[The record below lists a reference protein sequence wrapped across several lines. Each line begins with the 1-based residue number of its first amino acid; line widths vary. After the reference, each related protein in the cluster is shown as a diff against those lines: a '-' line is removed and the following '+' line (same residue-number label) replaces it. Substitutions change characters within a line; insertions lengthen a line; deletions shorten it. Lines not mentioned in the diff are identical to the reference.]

1 MNAAR
6 RVPIWLW
13 WIIGGAVIIA
23 IAAGVVMFVRSVRPN
38 MPPGLAEKRREVA
51 RILDESGRIADVDV
65 RPLAELESKKN
76 YRGAAALME
85 QALAANSAK
94 ATATASLLGVSS
106 ELVKMAIQVRPDIV
120 GAKAVEAFG
129 FLAQLAGAEKKFYED
144 RRALYEMTRDY
155 YAGLA
160 AKKIVPIP
168 ENMRAAVD
176 AVNGDLE
183 KTRELNAKFNAAVKE
198 FDALIKDRN

>member
-6 RVPIWLW
+6 RAPIWLW
-13 WIIGGAVIIA
+13 WIIGGVMIIA
-23 IAAGVVMFVRSVRPN
+23 IAAGAVMFVRSVRPS
-38 MPPGLAEKRREVA
+38 MPPGLAEKRSEVA
-51 RILDESGRIADVDV
+51 RILDESGRIADVDI

-76 YRGAAALME
+76 YRGAVTLME

-94 ATATASLLGVSS
+94 ATASASLLGVSS
-106 ELVKMAIQVRPDIV
+106 ELVKLAIQVRPDIV

-144 RRALYEMTRDY
+144 RRLLYEMTRDY

-160 AKKIVPIP
+160 AKKAVPIP
-168 ENMRAAVD
+168 ENMLAAVD
-176 AVNGDLE
+176 MVNSDLE

-198 FDALIKDRN
+198 FDALAARR

>member
-23 IAAGVVMFVRSVRPN
+23 IAAGVVIFVRSVRPN

-94 ATATASLLGVSS
+94 ATATASLLGVSN

-155 YAGLA
+155 YADLA
-160 AKKIVPIP
+160 AKKTVPIP

-176 AVNGDLE
+176 TVNGDLE

>member
-13 WIIGGAVIIA
+13 WIIGGAAIIA
-23 IAAGVVMFVRSVRPN
+23 IAAGVVMFVRSVRPS
-38 MPPGLAEKRREVA
+38 MPPGLAEKRKEVA
-51 RILDESGRIADVDV
+51 RILDESGRIADVDI

-76 YRGAAALME
+76 YRGAVTLME

-94 ATATASLLGVSS
+94 AAASASLLGVSN
-106 ELVKMAIQVRPDIV
+106 ELVKLAMQVRPDIV
-120 GAKAVEAFG
+120 GAKAIEAFG
-129 FLAQLAGAEKKFYED
+129 FLSQLAGAEKKFYED
-144 RRALYEMTRDY
+144 RQLLYEMTRDY

-160 AKKIVPIP
+160 AKKAVPIP

-176 AVNGDLE
+176 MVNGDLE

-198 FDALIKDRN
+198 FDALAARR